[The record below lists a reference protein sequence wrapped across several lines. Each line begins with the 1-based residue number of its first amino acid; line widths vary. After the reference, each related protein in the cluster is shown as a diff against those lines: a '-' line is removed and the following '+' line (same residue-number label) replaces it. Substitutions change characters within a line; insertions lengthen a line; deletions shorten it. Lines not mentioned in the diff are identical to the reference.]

1 MKQLRTHIARV
12 IVAVLV
18 WTGFSLY
25 MVQPVQAEHSSQSF
39 ANWLTKMAES
49 SESSDLQDELN
60 NLRESAGQLEN
71 TIKEASQIVSR
82 NNSNFDFSFS
92 ESLASQHLYQLL
104 LIEWS
109 QSQAENAMA
118 GTPVKHITKM
128 FVSATIDKFGV
139 GSFVP
144 GAIASLDATFAVS
157 NQFFDG
163 HQFFR
168 VVVEPMADCIAI
180 GAP

>member
-1 MKQLRTHIARV
+1 MHSLRTHIARI

-25 MVQPVQAEHSSQSF
+25 MVQPVHADHSSQSF
-39 ANWLTKMAES
+39 ANWLTKMAN
-49 SESSDLQDELN
+49 SSDSADLQKELN
-60 NLRESAGQLEN
+60 NLRESPGQLEN

-82 NNSNFDFSFS
+82 NNANFDFSFS
-92 ESLASQHLYQLL
+92 ESMASQHLYQLL

-118 GTPVKHITKM
+118 GTPAKHISKLH
-128 FVSATIDKFGV
+128 VSATIDKLGP
-139 GSFVP
+139 GNFVP
-144 GAIASLDATFAVS
+144 GTIASSDASFLVN

-163 HQFFR
+163 QELFK
-168 VVVEPMADCIAI
+168 VVLEPMVDSIAI

>member
-1 MKQLRTHIARV
+1 MKKLRTHIARV

-25 MVQPVQAEHSSQSF
+25 MVQPVQAEYSSQSF
-39 ANWLTKMAES
+39 ANWLTKMAKS
-49 SESSDLQDELN
+49 SDSADLQDELN
-60 NLRESAGQLEN
+60 NLRASADQLEN

-109 QSQAENAMA
+109 QSQAKNAMA
-118 GTPVKHITKM
+118 GTPAKHISKLY
-128 FVSATIDKFGV
+128 VSATVDKFGV

-144 GAIASLDATFAVS
+144 GTVSSPDAIFSLS
-157 NQFFDG
+157 NQFFVG
-163 HQFFR
+163 QQFHK
-168 VVVEPMADCIAI
+168 VVVEPMVDSIAI

>member
-1 MKQLRTHIARV
+1 MQSLRTHIARI

-25 MVQPVQAEHSSQSF
+25 MVQPVQADHSSQSF
-39 ANWLTKMAES
+39 ANWLTKMAKY
-49 SESSDLQDELN
+49 SESADLQNELN
-60 NLRESAGQLEN
+60 NLRESPGQLEN

-82 NNSNFDFSFS
+82 NNDNFDFSFS
-92 ESLASQHLYQLL
+92 EAMASQHLYQLL
-104 LIEWS
+104 FLEWS

-118 GTPVKHITKM
+118 GTPGKHISKL

-139 GSFVP
+139 ASFVS
-144 GAIASLDATFAVS
+144 GTIASSDATFSVT
-157 NQFFDG
+157 NQFLNRQ
-163 HQFFR
+163 QFFR
-168 VVVEPMADCIAI
+168 VVIEPMVDSIAI